1 MFPLPLTNIW
11 VKRAIG
17 ALAVVVAVL
26 GYGAYKD
33 GQGYDRAETEY
44 QLKIEKIKSEH
55 ALQALAE
62 TERQQAANEAAKRR
76 EAELLAQLQEQND
89 DLDQLLK
96 EQSLEADKDADAGT
110 GGINASSVRRLNQI
124 Q

>member
-1 MFPLPLTNIW
+1 MFPLPLTSIW

-44 QLKIEKIKSEH
+44 LLKIEEIKSEQ
-55 ALQALAE
+55 ALVALAE
-62 TERQQAANEAAKRR
+62 TERQLAANEAAKRR
-76 EAELLAQLQEQND
+76 EAELLAQLQQQND